1 MTHRW
6 RGLARYAF
14 LIFNLGLM
22 AAVVTAGALAPVPAL
37 GAAAA
42 LAAIEVWFWWTLLH
56 RQDAQSPQQAL
67 RIITRSAAARRD
79 SIRDETT
86 GLFNRWYLERRLEEE
101 AARCRRYGYSM
112 AVLVIKAGAPHLA
125 DLSEDKWQQR
135 TVDAAQRCM
144 RVVRVVD
151 LSAYLAPM
159 EFAICLVH
167 CDYEGAQRALQRL
180 TEELSEY
187 TCLGGIAVY
196 PGDGCEPRE
205 LIELA
210 RSQLRLGAGLLR
222 AS

>member
-14 LIFNLGLM
+14 LFFNLGL
-22 AAVVTAGALAPVPAL
+22 VVALVARTALSPVPAVA
-37 GAAAA
+37 AAAA
-42 LAAIEVWFWWTLLH
+42 LTAVEVWFWWNLLRGH
-56 RQDAQSPQQAL
+56 EPRSAPQAL
-67 RIITRSAAARRD
+67 TIITRSAEARRN

-86 GLFNRWYLERRLEEE
+86 GLLNRWYLERRLEEE

-112 AVLVIKAGAPHLA
+112 AVLVIKAGFPHLA
-125 DLSEDKWQQR
+125 DLSDDRWQQR

-167 CDYEGAQRALQRL
+167 CDREGAESALERL

-187 TCLGGIAVY
+187 TCLGGIAVF
-196 PGDGCEPRE
+196 PADGCEPRAM
-205 LIELA
+205 IELA
-210 RSQLRLGAGLLR
+210 RVRSRSNR
-222 AS
+222 ATLKAS